1 MKIKV
6 NCCFKALSVGV
17 VCYVAI
23 ATWDM
28 DNDQSWGLADLERW
42 RDLSWG
48 TRETTLDAAVFLLL
62 FFFYIKTPWMSSSIL
77 TLSVPESWVATRN
90 GDWAR
95 NRNWESQSRCQ
106 AQEWAQLRQNSK
118 NSNALHVLS
127 PLQFLKH
134 PEMCYLLWPSCQV
147 GVGEYYDSHLTGRRN
162 ERSGRLSVIEN

>member
-62 FFFYIKTPWMSSSIL
+62 FFFF
-77 TLSVPESWVATRN
+77 
-90 GDWAR
+90 
-95 NRNWESQSRCQ
+95 
-106 AQEWAQLRQNSK
+106 
-118 NSNALHVLS
+118 LH
-127 PLQFLKH
+127 
-134 PEMCYLLWPSCQV
+134 
-147 GVGEYYDSHLTGRRN
+147 
-162 ERSGRLSVIEN
+162 